1 MELERPVDR
10 LLLRAVEDFA
20 AARDGLPQGL
30 LLAAVG
36 HFEDVGAVAAA
47 DFVDL
52 AREDVAR
59 FVDQRDVVADLL
71 HRRHVVR
78 REDDRRALVAQRQ
91 DFVFQQIGVDRV
103 EARERLVEDQQ
114 LGFVQDRDDELH
126 LLGHAFRKFL
136 HLLVPPLLDAET
148 DEPLFEPRDGFAARK
163 ALEAGEE
170 DGLFAD
176 LHLLVET
183 PFLGQI
189 ADAVDVVGSDLPVAE
204 QHAARVGRRDA
215 VDDADQGRLAGS
227 VGSEQSVD
235 RTFGDGERYVVERRV
250 RSVAFG
256 DVFYCE

>member
-1 MELERPVDR
+1 M
-10 LLLRAVEDFA
+10 
-20 AARDGLPQGL
+20 
-30 LLAAVG
+30 
-36 HFEDVGAVAAA
+36 
-47 DFVDL
+47 
-52 AREDVAR
+52 
-59 FVDQRDVVADLL
+59 
-71 HRRHVVR
+71 R

-136 HLLVPPLLDAET
+136 NLLVPPLLDAEP
-148 DEPLFEPRDGFAARK
+148 DEPLLQPHDGFAARK
-163 ALEAGEE
+163 ALETGEE